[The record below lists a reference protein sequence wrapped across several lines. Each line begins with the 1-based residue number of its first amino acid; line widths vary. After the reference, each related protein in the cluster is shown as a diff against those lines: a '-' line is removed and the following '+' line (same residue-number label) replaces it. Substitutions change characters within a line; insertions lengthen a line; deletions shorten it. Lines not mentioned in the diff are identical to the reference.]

1 MNILYCGY
9 RDWAKNLYQK
19 ISKNFDN
26 HQFYLAQNK
35 EEFVS
40 FYFKNKFDFIFFIG
54 WSWIIPEEII
64 KDDFCVCLHPSKL
77 PKYRGG
83 TPIQHQILNGETES
97 AVTLFKMDNMID
109 HGPII
114 FQKQFSLEGD
124 LNEIFL
130 KIENLGYDGLSY
142 IINNCKNMV
151 MHDQNESEAT
161 TFKRRKPEMS
171 EICLED
177 FSKYTA
183 TELYNKIRCLQDP
196 YPNAFIRCKDDTILF
211 FKKASI

>member
-9 RDWAKNLYQK
+9 RDWAKNLYEK
-19 ISKNFDN
+19 ISKKFDN

-64 KDDFCVCLHPSKL
+64 TNDFCICLHPSKL

-114 FQKQFSLEGD
+114 FQKEFSLEGD
-124 LNEIFL
+124 LNEIFS
-130 KIENLGYDGLSY
+130 KIEDLGYDGLSY

-151 MHDQNESEAT
+151 MHEQNEYEAT
-161 TFKRRKPEMS
+161 NFKRRKPEMS
-171 EICLED
+171 EIFLED
-177 FSKYTA
+177 FSKHTA